1 MIRRLCGAIILVS
14 GLAVAAPVS
23 AKDLYSAG
31 NFPALASDRRAAAPG
46 DTITIVIYENASAS
60 NQAATGSKKSTKL
73 NGSISVGSSLNE
85 NGALGLSG
93 SSDNQGST
101 GRSGQMVAQMSA
113 TVEEVLP
120 NGELKVGGEQTL
132 NINGE
137 RTHIRI
143 KGRVRPADISSSN
156 AVLSSRLADAAID
169 YDGSGFVTRGSK
181 PGIVSRIFNWLGLL

>member
-1 MIRRLCGAIILVS
+1 MIRSLGGLILLVLALAI
-14 GLAVAAPVS
+14 AAPVS

-46 DTITIVIYENASAS
+46 DAITIVIYENASAS
-60 NQAATGSKKSTKL
+60 NQATTGSKKSTRL
-73 NGSISVGSSLNE
+73 SGSINVGSSLDE
-85 NGALGLSG
+85 SGALGLSG

-101 GRSGQMVAQMSA
+101 GRSGRMVAQMSA
-113 TVEEVLP
+113 TVEDVLP
-120 NGELKVGGEQTL
+120 NGDLRVSGEQTL

-143 KGRVRPADISSSN
+143 KGRVRPSDISSSN

-169 YDGSGFVTRGSK
+169 YDGSGFVTRSAR